1 MRSLSRLTA
10 TSGDRTTPY
19 SRKLASLT
27 RSEGA
32 STPNRGLLTAFDADE
47 REHLNASAQVHDEA
61 LPATPSARRS
71 RPIKKPKKKR
81 FAMQPARLVRACV
94 VVFSFLAAAVGIA
107 VKAPAQGNGPNMF
120 GFANATGL
128 HRTYNVNGAVDFD
141 NLFFQSLGTNGRSC
155 GSCHQPAEGW
165 TIVPSHVQ
173 ARFDA
178 TDGEDPVFRTNDG
191 SNSPNA
197 DVSTVEARRS
207 AYSMLLTKGL
217 IRVGIGIPPNAEFAM
232 IDVDD
237 PYGYASAAELSLF
250 RRPLPATNLPF
261 LATVM
266 WDGRQTFPGQS
277 IHFDLSDQA
286 NGATLGHAAG
296 INPLTPAQRAS
307 IVNFEMGLFTAQS
320 TDNAAGVLNSRRGA
334 GGPVTLSRQPFYIGI
349 NDVLSPGF
357 DRRAFRLFDAWGS
370 LASADRDPYT
380 EAREAVA
387 RGQEIFNT
395 RGFTIANVR
404 GVNDALGITALPGT
418 CTTCHDTPN
427 VGNHSTSLPLDLG
440 LTTAALRTPD
450 MPLYTFQNKT
460 TGEVIQTTDPGR
472 ALITGK
478 WEHMSLFKG
487 PILRGLAARAPYF
500 HNGFAATLAE
510 VVEFYN
516 GRFNIGLSPQE
527 KSDLVAFM
535 KAL

>member
-1 MRSLSRLTA
+1 M
-10 TSGDRTTPY
+10 
-19 SRKLASLT
+19 
-27 RSEGA
+27 
-32 STPNRGLLTAFDADE
+32 
-47 REHLNASAQVHDEA
+47 Q
-61 LPATPSARRS
+61 SARS
-71 RPIKKPKKKR
+71 
-81 FAMQPARLVRACV
+81 VRACIV
-94 VVFSFLAAAVGIA
+94 VCTLGAAVGIVAKA
-107 VKAPAQGNGPNMF
+107 VAQGNGPNMF
-120 GFANATGL
+120 GFANPTGI
-128 HRTYNVNGAVDFD
+128 HRTYNIHGAVDFD
-141 NLFFQSLGTNGRSC
+141 NPFFQSLGTNGRSC

-173 ARFDA
+173 ARFEA
-178 TDGEDPVFRTNDG
+178 TDGEDPIFRTNDG

-217 IRVGIGIPPNAEFAM
+217 IRVGIGMPPNAEFAL

-237 PYGYASAAELSLF
+237 PYGYASATELSLF

-286 NGATLGHAAG
+286 NGATRGHAAA
-296 INPLTPAQRAS
+296 INPLTQPEREA
-307 IVNFEMGLFTAQS
+307 IVNFEMALFTAQS
-320 TDNAAGVLNSRRGA
+320 TDTAAGVLNSRGGA
-334 GGPVTLSRQPFYIGI
+334 GGPVALSRQPFYIGI

-357 DRRAFRLFDAWGS
+357 DPRAFTLFDAWRDLAGS
-370 LASADRDPYT
+370 DRDPYT
-380 EAREAVA
+380 DARVAVA

-404 GVNDALGITALPGT
+404 GVNDALGVSALPGT

-440 LTTAALRTPD
+440 LTTAALRTPN
-450 MPLYTFQNKT
+450 MPLYTFRNNT

-478 WEHMSLFKG
+478 WQHMSLFKG

-510 VVEFYN
+510 VAEFYN
-516 GRFNIGLSPQE
+516 GRFNIGLSAQE
-527 KSDLVAFM
+527 KSDLIAFL

>member
-1 MRSLSRLTA
+1 
-10 TSGDRTTPY
+10 
-19 SRKLASLT
+19 
-27 RSEGA
+27 
-32 STPNRGLLTAFDADE
+32 
-47 REHLNASAQVHDEA
+47 
-61 LPATPSARRS
+61 
-71 RPIKKPKKKR
+71 
-81 FAMQPARLVRACV
+81 MQPARWVRACV
-94 VVFSFLAAAVGIA
+94 VVCTLVTAVGIA
-107 VKAPAQGNGPNMF
+107 PRIPAQGNGPNMF
-120 GFANATGL
+120 GFANPTGT
-128 HRTYNVNGAVDFD
+128 HRTYNVHGAIDFD
-141 NLFFQSLGTNGRSC
+141 NVFFQSLGTNGRSC

-165 TIVPSHVQ
+165 TIVPSQVQ
-173 ARFDA
+173 ARFEA
-178 TDGEDPVFRTNDG
+178 TDGEDPIFRTNDG
-191 SNSPNA
+191 ANSPNA

-207 AYSMLLTKGL
+207 SYSMLLTKGL
-217 IRVGIGIPPNAEFAM
+217 IRVGIGMPANAEFAL

-237 PYGYASAAELSLF
+237 PYGYASSTELSLF

-296 INPLTPAQRAS
+296 INPLTQAQREA
-307 IVNFEMGLFTAQS
+307 IVNFERGLFTAQS
-320 TDNAAGVLNSRRGA
+320 TDNSAGVLNARGAA
-334 GGPVTLSRQPFYIGI
+334 GGPVSLSRQPFYIGI

-357 DRRAFRLFDAWGS
+357 DRRAFTLFDAWRN
-370 LASADRDPYT
+370 LASSHGDPYT
-380 EAREAVA
+380 DARAAVA
-387 RGQEIFNT
+387 RGQELFNT

-404 GVNDALGITALPGT
+404 GVNDALGVSALPGT

-440 LTTAALRTPD
+440 LTTAAVRTPD
-450 MPLYTFQNKT
+450 MPLYTFRHNA
-460 TGEVIQTTDPGR
+460 TGTVIQTTDPGR

-487 PILRGLAARAPYF
+487 PILRGLAGRAPYF
-500 HNGFAATLAE
+500 HNALAATLAD

-516 GRFNIGLSPQE
+516 GRFHIGLSAQD